1 MAYVLDLDSSN
12 DATDSE
18 DEDEEDEEGSSGY
31 EGSFI
36 NDSEEESEVQS
47 F

>member
-1 MAYVLDLDSSN
+1 MAYVLDSSN
-12 DATDSE
+12 DATDT
-18 DEDEEDEEGSSGY
+18 EDEEEEEDDEGSSGY